1 MTSLSS
7 VFSVLQGRLEI
18 IISLLST
25 CSLFWLIYLVCNS
38 WDDIPTLVRV
48 PELHGDDVAGILF
61 QDGSDEF
68 ARASRKSFQLLWTC
82 SLCLVQLSGI
92 LFELRSDHHC
102 KPCIY

>member
-1 MTSLSS
+1 MIPFSSLL
-7 VFSVLQGRLEI
+7 FVLQVRLEI

-68 ARASRKSFQLLWTC
+68 ARSLYVVLQLFKS
-82 SLCLVQLSGI
+82 SLCS
-92 LFELRSDHHC
+92 F
-102 KPCIY
+102 CIF